1 MAVAEPIVT
10 QTRNTEDFFN
20 YIYGDDP
27 PGYQIIVSINKQT
40 NKTLSYSFPAAGG
53 LRPWEQRAVVEMR
66 LNVFETRG
74 NEVLTCCED
83 CGKHFLISP
92 TSIVTALVKRQT
104 IDCSSCGPCGS
115 LLPVWKRKKP

>member
-1 MAVAEPIVT
+1 MKITARRLESQGKERFAQLFERIHP
-10 QTRNTEDFFN
+10 D
-20 YIYGDDP
+20 G
-27 PGYQIIVSINKQT
+27 
-40 NKTLSYSFPAAGG
+40 AASG